1 MTYSTPA
8 SQLTQ
13 SSQITTMGKKLTF
26 LALKWFLNEILQKK
40 FKKQKSLSLLSK
52 VKSPSSDHYSIRFS
66 SQLKINLKI
75 AHFGRTTG

>member
-8 SQLTQ
+8 SQSTQ
-13 SSQITTMGKKLTF
+13 SSQITTIDNKWTF
-26 LALKWFLNEILQKK
+26 LALKWSLNEILQKK

-66 SQLKINLKI
+66 SPLKINLKI
-75 AHFGRTTG
+75 THFSQNTG